1 MIHKIIQVILFLLF
15 LSFAALQYNDP
26 DPYGWMAIY
35 GSIALAFL
43 LSSLG
48 KYRKEIVVGIS
59 LLVLGTALWHL
70 PGFITYL
77 DSPDKEAL
85 FGEMTHDRPYIE
97 EAREFLGLMIGGA
110 ALLYLLKRG
119 R

>member
-26 DPYGWMAIY
+26 DPYGWIAIY
-35 GSIALAFL
+35 GSIAIAFL
-43 LSSLG
+43 LSALG
-48 KYRKEIVVGIS
+48 KYRKEIVAGIM
-59 LLVLGTALWHL
+59 LLVLGAALWHL

-77 DSPDKEAL
+77 YSPDKEAL
-85 FGEMTHDRPYIE
+85 FGEMTHDRPYVE
-97 EAREFLGLMIGGA
+97 TTREFLGLMIGGV
-110 ALLYLLKRG
+110 ALLYLLRSG